1 MHYSS
6 VQPIKLKRKSTYHF
20 LKEDFIEK
28 SFMSCS
34 RILLLR
40 NPIVFDRRNW
50 SQFVSCQDSLKLKYD
65 FGYDKMPKP
74 YGKIRTYLK
83 CTIQK
88 CILNFKI
95 QTWRLLIGR
104 FKHLALRVQPET
116 AENKLRLM
124 FKRCHIRIQKPQKV
138 KDESPLQTPRKKP
151 ESAGS
156 SKISRI
162 QFLKWLWR
170 ILYSKIKAS

>member
-1 MHYSS
+1 MISKPSFIIFIFKMMMHYSS

-34 RILLLR
+34 RILLFR

-83 CTIQK
+83 CMIQK

-138 KDESPLQTPRKKP
+138 KVQRWKSTSDTEKETWKCWFEQN
-151 ESAGS
+151 
-156 SKISRI
+156 
-162 QFLKWLWR
+162 Q
-170 ILYSKIKAS
+170 